1 MWNKNFIL
9 LLQGGAVSYLGDV
22 LYTAAI
28 GYWILQKTGSTAVMG
43 IMSSISMFMVLFV
56 MPFSGSVADKSDRK
70 KLIVAMDARR
80 GVVMLATGLL
90 AYSDRL
96 SVPAVLAITVIM
108 ALCNVFF
115 DPAASTAFIDIIPP
129 QRFIRG
135 QSLKSSV
142 YNMAAITGQGI
153 SGLVITAIGVPF
165 TIVANGVSF
174 LASAFTELFIT
185 LPPRSVQQGRHTPLA
200 DMKQGITAV
209 MTTPALKVIVISC
222 IAINTLSSGSGR
234 MMMAFCLQQGLS
246 VEQYGAVM
254 SLGSAAAVISGVML
268 SAVNLKPQTKHR
280 IMSAGFISAC
290 LFSCM
295 MCVFTGFAAVAVLYF
310 VSVLANCLANA
321 ILTAAM
327 MQAMPKDRRGTILG
341 IVSAASTGAQAV
353 STLLYGFMG
362 ELLPLSV
369 IYGACNL
376 LALLPMTIQC
386 TNRAV
391 YRLITDNRNK

>member
-9 LLQGGAVSYLGDV
+9 LLQGGAVSYFGDV

-28 GYWILQKTGSTAVMG
+28 SYWVLQKTGSTAIMG

-70 KLIVAMDARR
+70 KLIVAMDALR

-96 SVPAVLAITVIM
+96 SVSSVLAITVIM

-129 QRFIRG
+129 QQFIRG

-153 SGLVITAIGVPF
+153 SGLVINLIGVPF
-165 TIVANGVSF
+165 TIVVNGVSF
-174 LASAFTELFIT
+174 LISAFTELFVD
-185 LPPRSVQQGRHTPLA
+185 LPTHREKQENSNTFS
-200 DMKQGITAV
+200 DMKRGVAV
-209 MTTPALKVIVISC
+209 VMATPALKIIVISC
-222 IAINTLSSGSGR
+222 IAINILSSGSGR
-234 MMMAFCLQQGLS
+234 MMMAFCLQQGLT

-268 SAVNLKPQTKHR
+268 SAVNLKPQTRHR

-321 ILTAAM
+321 VLTAGM
-327 MQAMPKDRRGTILG
+327 MQAMPKGRRGAILG
-341 IVSAASTGAQAV
+341 IVSATSTGAQAV

-362 ELLPLSV
+362 ELLPLTI

-376 LALLPMTIQC
+376 LALIPMTIQC
-386 TNRAV
+386 KNPDI
-391 YRLITDNRNK
+391 YKLITEN

>member
-9 LLQGGAVSYLGDV
+9 LLQGGAVSYFGDV

-28 GYWILQKTGSTAVMG
+28 SYWVLQKTGSTAIMG

-70 KLIVAMDARR
+70 KLIVAMDALR

-96 SVPAVLAITVIM
+96 SMSSVLAITVIM

-129 QRFIRG
+129 QQFIRG

-153 SGLVITAIGVPF
+153 SGLVINLIGVPF
-165 TIVANGVSF
+165 TIVVNGVSF
-174 LASAFTELFIT
+174 LISAFTELFVD
-185 LPPRSVQQGRHTPLA
+185 LPTHREKQENSNTFS
-200 DMKQGITAV
+200 DMKRGVAVV
-209 MTTPALKVIVISC
+209 MTTPALKIIVISC
-222 IAINTLSSGSGR
+222 IAINILSSGSGR
-234 MMMAFCLQQGLS
+234 MMMAFCLQQGLT

-268 SAVNLKPQTKHR
+268 SAVNLKPQTRHR

-321 ILTAAM
+321 VLTAGM
-327 MQAMPKDRRGTILG
+327 MQAMPKGRRGAILG

-362 ELLPLSV
+362 ELLPLTI

-376 LALLPMTIQC
+376 LALIPMTIQC
-386 TNRAV
+386 KNPDI
-391 YRLITDNRNK
+391 YKLITEN

>member
-9 LLQGGAVSYLGDV
+9 LLQGGAVSYFGDV

-28 GYWILQKTGSTAVMG
+28 SYWVLQKTGSTAIMG

-56 MPFSGSVADKSDRK
+56 MPFSGSAADRVDRR
-70 KLIVAMDARR
+70 KLIVAMDALR

-96 SVPAVLAITVIM
+96 SVTVVLAITVIM

-129 QRFIRG
+129 QQFIRG

-153 SGLVITAIGVPF
+153 SGLVINLIGVPF
-165 TIVANGVSF
+165 TIVVNGVSF
-174 LASAFTELFIT
+174 LVSAFTELFVD
-185 LPPRSVQQGRHTPLA
+185 LPTHREKQENSNTFS
-200 DMKQGITAV
+200 DMKQGVAAV
-209 MTTPALKVIVISC
+209 MSTPALKVIVISC
-222 IAINTLSSGSGR
+222 IAINVLSSGSGR

-246 VEQYGAVM
+246 VEQYGVVM

-268 SAVNLKPQTKHR
+268 SAVNLKPQTRHR

-295 MCVFTGFAAVAVLYF
+295 MCVFTGVAAVAVLYF
-310 VSVLANCLANA
+310 VSVLTNCLANA
-321 ILTAAM
+321 ILTAGM
-327 MQAMPKDRRGTILG
+327 IQAMPKDRRGAILG

-353 STLLYGFMG
+353 SVLLYGFMG
-362 ELLPLSV
+362 EMLPLSI
-369 IYGACNL
+369 IYGLCNL
-376 LALLPMTIQC
+376 LALIPMTMQC
-386 TNRAV
+386 KNLDI
-391 YRLITDNRNK
+391 YKLITEN

>member
-9 LLQGGAVSYLGDV
+9 LLQGGAVSYFGDV

-28 GYWILQKTGSTAVMG
+28 SYWVLQKTGSTAIMG

-70 KLIVAMDARR
+70 KLIVAMDALRS
-80 GVVMLATGLL
+80 VVMLATGLL

-129 QRFIRG
+129 QQFIRG

-153 SGLVITAIGVPF
+153 SGLVINLIGVPF
-165 TIVANGVSF
+165 TIVVNGVSF
-174 LASAFTELFIT
+174 LISAFTELFVD
-185 LPPRSVQQGRHTPLA
+185 LPTHRE
-200 DMKQGITAV
+200 KQENSNTFSDTKRGIAVV
-209 MTTPALKVIVISC
+209 MTTPALKIIVISC
-222 IAINTLSSGSGR
+222 IAINVLSSGSGR

-268 SAVNLKPQTKHR
+268 SAVNLKPQTRHR

-295 MCVFTGFAAVAVLYF
+295 MCVFTGFAAVAALYF

-321 ILTAAM
+321 VLTAGM
-327 MQAMPKDRRGTILG
+327 MQAMPKDRRGAILG

-362 ELLPLSV
+362 ELLPLTI

-376 LALLPMTIQC
+376 LALIPMTIQC
-386 TNRAV
+386 KNPDI
-391 YRLITDNRNK
+391 YKLITGN